1 MTTSTST
8 STSTSK
14 SYTVNNPTIQYGWKC
29 PACGAVMAPWQNTC
43 VNCSGHFT
51 IGDRDWYTPGITWS
65 QTQVTCDSN
74 PNTVTHAYNANVA
87 YTPTS
92 NISLDYKE
100 LLNNNLEKM
109 KKNI

>member
-1 MTTSTST
+1 MNSNSTVNTAS
-8 STSTSK
+8 SK
-14 SYTVNNPTIQYGWKC
+14 SYTINSSTIQYGWKC

-51 IGDRDWYTPGITWS
+51 IGDRNWYTPGITWD
-65 QTQVTCDSN
+65 QTTQVTCESN
-74 PNTVTHAYNANVA
+74 PNTTTSVYNNVA

-92 NISLDYKE
+92 SISLNYKE

>member
-1 MTTSTST
+1 MAT

-14 SYTVNNPTIQYGWKC
+14 SYTVNNSTIQYGWKC

-43 VNCSGHFT
+43 VNCNRHFT

-74 PNTVTHAYNANVA
+74 PNITTTPTAYNVHVPC
-87 YTPTS
+87 TPTS
-92 NISLDYKE
+92 NISVNYKE
-100 LLNNNLEKM
+100 LLNNSIKKM

>member
-1 MTTSTST
+1 MTTST

-51 IGDRDWYTPGITWS
+51 IGDRDWYPSWS
-65 QTQVTCDSN
+65 QTQVTCEAN
-74 PNTVTHAYNANVA
+74 PNITTTAYNADVPC
-87 YTPTS
+87 TPTS
-92 NISLDYKE
+92 NISLNYKE
-100 LLNNNLEKM
+100 LLNNNLEKI
-109 KKNI
+109 KKDI